1 MTPSEQ
7 ITKQFLD
14 WEPRGRGLRV
24 WPERV
29 RPEPAF
35 VPFEGYTLG
44 RAGDDGRRDT
54 LASRLMTLAGTP
66 LRWSR
71 AKREVDDVEGEPVPV
86 EDVKPRLLVA
96 IETRLRSDR
105 PVPPALFEQFLTGV
119 PNLRHPVSFEIL
131 GTAEWIVVQW
141 VVADEDLD
149 QFLPQLQI
157 FFPELG
163 FNARELEVG
172 DLWPDFDQE
181 LDTLVVD
188 FGLEREFMRPLRT
201 FGSMNTDPLL
211 SVLAVMSTLL
221 ESESAMVQILF
232 EPVTH
237 PWGESM
243 IRSVTD
249 GRGGT
254 VFLNDDGLA
263 GQARRKASR
272 PLYAATL
279 RLCVRSGINDAVLEI
294 ARGIV
299 GGLAMFADAEGNELI
314 PLDADGYDFDER
326 WLDVCTRR
334 THRSGMILNLEELI
348 GLVHFPSPSVRIPKL
363 HREEKRTKAAPTS
376 ALDPSLVLGFNEHD
390 GLAPEV
396 GVSVEQRLRHTHI
409 IGGSGSGKSNLL
421 HNMILQDIA
430 DGQGVAVLDP
440 HGDLIDRI
448 IGNLPEERLEDV
460 VLFDPSDEEH
470 PVGFN
475 ILDAKTRREKI
486 QLESDLVAVF
496 RQHASSWGDQMT
508 TVLENA
514 VHAILESDRGGT
526 LFDLRRLLIDPAF
539 RRDYLTSVHDDGVVQ
554 FWQHEYPMLKGNSQ
568 GSILIRLNQF
578 LRRDPIRCLVA
589 QKENRIDFRHFFDSG
604 KIFLAKLSL
613 GSIGEENAYLLGALL
628 LARIH
633 QCAIGRQDVAESE
646 RRPFWLYID
655 EFQHFV
661 MPSLKSVLSGARK
674 YGLGMVLAH
683 HDMRQLESLDR
694 SLASAVMTHP
704 ATRICFRMGL
714 EDARAFRDSFSF
726 FEMADVQN
734 LRPGEA
740 VARIERADADFNLR
754 VPWIEDASASNRRSR
769 MLAVRRIARERF
781 ATPKTEVDALI
792 RSMMSSGM
800 PTGSE
805 REEDETAVRPG
816 RKRKATEREDE
827 ETLFQSPPVAPPT
840 LPKPAN
846 EDLTIHE
853 GLKESLTTA
862 AEELFYTV
870 TREHPV
876 LDGAGRVDLVLVRGS
891 RSVACEIAI
900 TTTVEWEVGNI
911 TKCLKAGFEHVM
923 VVAPKRERLEKI
935 ETAAT
940 DALKKTELKKVRFL
954 LPEELVAQLDKWAR
968 LDPEGGEVER
978 AKPRKQ
984 KLQLQ
989 DPNMIEAQR
998 RQREKEMLDEL
1009 ARTMKKKKP

>member
-7 ITKQFLD
+7 ITRQFLE
-14 WEPRGRGLRV
+14 WEPRGRGSQV
-24 WPERV
+24 WQECV

-35 VPFEGYTLG
+35 APFTGYDLG
-44 RAGDDGRRDT
+44 RADSDDGRRDT
-54 LASRLMTLAGTP
+54 LGSRLMNLAGLP
-66 LRWSR
+66 IRWGR
-71 AKREVDDVEGEPVPV
+71 KTRETDDGEEEPVPTDDS
-86 EDVKPRLLVA
+86 EPRPLVA

-105 PVPPALFEQFLTGV
+105 PVSPALFEQFLTGV
-119 PNLRHPVSFEIL
+119 SNLVHPVSFEIL
-131 GTAEWIVVQW
+131 GTGEWIVVQW
-141 VVADEDLD
+141 VVSGEDVD

-157 FFPELG
+157 FFPDLG
-163 FNARELEVG
+163 FNAYEMEVG
-172 DLWPDFDQE
+172 DLWPDDERE
-181 LDTLVVD
+181 LSTLIVD

-201 FGSMNTDPLL
+201 FSGMNTDPLL
-211 SVLAVMSTLL
+211 SVLAAMSTLL
-221 ESESAMVQILF
+221 EGESAMVQVLF
-232 EPVTH
+232 EPVVH
-237 PWGESM
+237 PWAESM
-243 IRSVTD
+243 LRSVTD
-249 GRGGT
+249 WKGGA
-254 VFLNDDGLA
+254 VFLNDNGLA
-263 GQARRKASR
+263 SQTRRKVSR

-279 RLCVRSGINDAVLEI
+279 RLCVRSDTDDAVMET
-294 ARGIV
+294 AKGIV
-299 GGLAMFADAEGNELI
+299 GGLAMFADSDGNELI
-314 PLDADGYDFDER
+314 PLDSGGYAFDDR
-326 WLDVCTRR
+326 WLDVRTRR
-334 THRSGMILNLEELI
+334 TRRSGMILNLDELV

-363 HREEKRTKAAPTS
+363 HREEKRTKAAPQS
-376 ALDPSLVLGFNEHD
+376 ALSPSLVLGVNEHE
-390 GLAPEV
+390 GRAHEV

-409 IGGSGSGKSNLL
+409 IGGSGSGKSNLM
-421 HNMILQDIA
+421 HNLILQDIA

-440 HGDLIDRI
+440 HGDLIDRV
-448 IGNLPEERLEDV
+448 IGNIPDERIDDV
-460 VLFDPSDEEH
+460 VLFDPADEEH

-526 LFDLRRLLIDPAF
+526 LFDLRRLLIDPTF
-539 RRDYLTSVHDDGVVQ
+539 RRDYLASVHDDGVVQ

-589 QKENRIDFRHFFDSG
+589 QKENRLDFRSFFDSG

-633 QCAIGRQDVAESE
+633 QCAIGRQDVAESD

-674 YGLGMVLAH
+674 YGLGMTLAH
-683 HDMRQLESLDR
+683 HDMRQLESADK

-704 ATRICFRMGL
+704 ATRVCFRMGL

-726 FEMADVQN
+726 FEVADVQN
-734 LRPGEA
+734 LQRGEA

-754 VPWIEDASASNRRSR
+754 VPWIEDANAPNRRSR
-769 MLAVRRIARERF
+769 MDAVRHVARERY
-781 ATPKTEVDALI
+781 ATPKAEVDALI
-792 RSMMSSGM
+792 RSMMATDTTTSSG
-800 PTGSE
+800 
-805 REEDETAVRPG
+805 REVVEESPKG
-816 RKRKATEREDE
+816 ERKAPMPGK
-827 ETLFQSPPVAPPT
+827 ETKATPAAPT

-846 EDLTIHE
+846 EDLTVHE

-862 AEELFYTV
+862 AEELLYTV

-876 LDGAGRVDLVLVRGS
+876 LDGKGRVDLLFVRGK

-900 TTTVEWEVGNI
+900 TTTVEWEMGNI
-911 TKCLKAGFEHVM
+911 RKCLDAGFAHVM
-923 VVAPKRERLEKI
+923 VVAPERPRLDKL

-940 DALKKTELKKVRFL
+940 ATFKKTELKRVRFV
-954 LPEELVAQLDKWAR
+954 LPEELVAQLTRWAR
-968 LDPEGGEVER
+968 LDPDGGEVEKS
-978 AKPRKQ
+978 KPRKH
-984 KLQLQ
+984 KLSLGTP
-989 DPNMIEAQR
+989 DMTESER
-998 RQREKEMLDEL
+998 RQREKEMLEEL
-1009 ARTMKKKKP
+1009 AKVMRTKKTDQ